1 MINGNDT
8 REIALEIL
16 MEITRE
22 QEYSH
27 IAIRN
32 ALDKVQYL
40 PKQERA
46 FINRLTEG
54 TVEYELRID
63 YVLDQYSSVKVKK
76 MKPVIRNILRC
87 GVYQILFMDGVPD
100 SAACN
105 EAVKLAQKKGFYSLK
120 GFVNGVLRTISREKE
135 NIVYPDRTSHLAEY
149 FSVYYSMP
157 LWLVER
163 WLREYGP
170 EITEGMLKD
179 FLQDRPTTIRCQLH
193 RMNPELTI
201 RSLEEQGAH
210 LEKAPYLPYAW
221 YLSEYSHLAGL
232 KSFIMGRFVVQDVSS
247 MLVAEA
253 AGIKK
258 GDYVIDLCAAP
269 GGKSLHAAD
278 KMEGYGHVDAR
289 DLTDYK
295 VELIR
300 ENIRRTDVINVE
312 ASKKDATILD
322 RESVEKADVVLAD
335 VPCSGLGVIGKK
347 TDIKYRT
354 DEDKI
359 RELTVLQRQ
368 ILHNAASYVKP
379 GGVMI
384 YSTCTITKEEN
395 QENVQWF
402 VENYPYE
409 LESLD
414 PYLCEELYS
423 EDTKKGYLQLLPG
436 VHKTDGFFLARLRRK
451 DVQEDGEK
459 QEQ

>member
-1 MINGNDT
+1 MTNGNDV
-8 REIALEIL
+8 RGIALEIL
-16 MEITRE
+16 MEII
-22 QEYSH
+22 QQKEYSH
-27 IAIRN
+27 IVIRN

-46 FINRLTEG
+46 FINRLVEG
-54 TVEYELRID
+54 TVEYQLRID
-63 YVLDQYSSVKVKK
+63 YILDQYSSVKVQK
-76 MKPVIRNILRC
+76 MKPVIRNILRS
-87 GVYQILFMDGVPD
+87 GVYQLLFMDGVPD

-120 GFVNGVLRTISREKE
+120 GFVNGVLRTISREKDAV
-135 NIVYPDRTSHLAEY
+135 VYPDRNTDLSRY
-149 FSVYYSMP
+149 FSVFYSMP
-157 LWLVER
+157 QWLVER
-163 WLREYGP
+163 WLGEYGP
-170 EITEGMLKD
+170 EITEGMLQD
-179 FLQDRPTTIRCQLH
+179 FLKDRLTTIRCQQH
-193 RMNPELTI
+193 RMNPEMAI
-201 RSLEEQGAH
+201 RSMEEQGAH

-232 KSFIMGRFVVQDVSS
+232 KSFVMGRIVVQDLSS
-247 MLVAEA
+247 MLVGEVSGA
-253 AGIKK
+253 KK

-269 GGKSLHAAD
+269 GGKSLHVAD

-312 ASKKDATILD
+312 ASRKDATILD
-322 RESVEKADVVLAD
+322 KDSIEKADVVLAD

-347 TDIKYRT
+347 TDIKYRI
-354 DEDKI
+354 EQDKI
-359 RELTVLQRQ
+359 RELVVLQRQ
-368 ILHNAASYVKP
+368 ILHNAAAYVKP
-379 GGVMI
+379 GGTLI
-384 YSTCTITKEEN
+384 YSTCTITREEN

-414 PYLCEELYS
+414 PWICEELQN

-436 VHKTDGFFLARLRRK
+436 VHKTDGFFIARLKKRSS
-451 DVQEDGEK
+451 E
-459 QEQ
+459 EQ

>member
-1 MINGNDT
+1 MTNGNDV
-8 REIALEIL
+8 RGIALEIL
-16 MEITRE
+16 MEII
-22 QEYSH
+22 QQKEYSH
-27 IAIRN
+27 IVIRN

-46 FINRLTEG
+46 FINRLVEG
-54 TVEYELRID
+54 TVEYQLRID
-63 YVLDQYSSVKVKK
+63 YILDQYSSVKVQK
-76 MKPVIRNILRC
+76 MKPVIRNILRS
-87 GVYQILFMDGVPD
+87 GVYQLLFMDGVPD

-120 GFVNGVLRTISREKE
+120 GFVNGVLRTISREKDAV
-135 NIVYPDRTSHLAEY
+135 VYPDRNTDLSRY
-149 FSVYYSMP
+149 FSVFYSMP
-157 LWLVER
+157 QWLVER
-163 WLREYGP
+163 WLGEYGP
-170 EITEGMLKD
+170 ETTEGMLQD
-179 FLQDRPTTIRCQLH
+179 FLKDRPTTIRCQQH
-193 RMNPELTI
+193 RMNPEMAI
-201 RSLEEQGAH
+201 RSMEEQGAH

-232 KSFIMGRFVVQDVSS
+232 KSFVMGRIVVQDLSS
-247 MLVAEA
+247 MLVGEVSGA
-253 AGIKK
+253 KK

-269 GGKSLHAAD
+269 GGKSLHVAD

-312 ASKKDATILD
+312 ASRKDATILD
-322 RESVEKADVVLAD
+322 KDSIEKADVVLAD

-347 TDIKYRT
+347 TDIKYRI
-354 DEDKI
+354 DQDKI
-359 RELTVLQRQ
+359 RELVVLQRQ
-368 ILHNAASYVKP
+368 ILHNAAAYVKP
-379 GGVMI
+379 GGTLI
-384 YSTCTITKEEN
+384 YSTCTITREEN

-414 PYLCEELYS
+414 PWICEELQN

-436 VHKTDGFFLARLRRK
+436 VHKTDGFFIARLKKRSS
-451 DVQEDGEK
+451 E
-459 QEQ
+459 EQ

>member
-1 MINGNDT
+1 MTNGNDARAT
-8 REIALEIL
+8 ALEIL
-16 MEITRE
+16 LEITQE
-22 QEYSH
+22 KEYSH

-32 ALDKVQYL
+32 ALDKMQYL

-46 FINRLTEG
+46 FINRLVEG
-54 TVEYELRID
+54 TLEYMIRID
-63 YVLDQYSSVKVKK
+63 YILDQYSSVKVKK

-87 GVYQILFMDGVPD
+87 GVYQLLFMDGVPD

-120 GFVNGVLRTISREKE
+120 GFVNGVLRTVSREKGQ
-135 NIVYPDRTSHLAEY
+135 IGYPSRETRLSEF

-163 WLREYGP
+163 WVGEYGP
-170 EITEGMLKD
+170 QVTEQILQD
-179 FLQDRPTTIRCQLH
+179 FLEDKPTTIRCQLY
-193 RMNPELTI
+193 RMDPELTVD
-201 RSLEEQGAH
+201 SLRRQGAKV
-210 LEKAPYLPYAW
+210 EPAPYLPYAW
-221 YLSEYSHLAGL
+221 YLSDYSHLAGL
-232 KSFIMGRFVVQDVSS
+232 KSFVMGRFVVQDVSS

-253 AGIKK
+253 AAPKK

-300 ENIRRTDVINVE
+300 ENIQRTGAINVE
-312 ASKKDATILD
+312 AGKRDATVRD
-322 RESVEKADVVLAD
+322 RASEGKADIVLAD

-347 TDIKYRT
+347 TDIKYRV

-359 RELTVLQRQ
+359 QELAVLQRQ
-368 ILHNAASYVKP
+368 ILHNAAAYVKP
-379 GGVMI
+379 GGTLI
-384 YSTCTITKEEN
+384 YSTCTITREEN
-395 QENVQWF
+395 TENLEWF
-402 VENYPYE
+402 LENYPYE

-414 PYLCEELYS
+414 PYLCEELHS
-423 EDTKKGYLQLLPG
+423 ETTRQGYLQLLPG
-436 VHKTDGFFLARLRRK
+436 VHKTDGFFLARLKRK
-451 DVQEDGEK
+451 
-459 QEQ
+459 

>member
-1 MINGNDT
+1 MTNGNDARAT
-8 REIALEIL
+8 ALEIL
-16 MEITRE
+16 LEITQE
-22 QEYSH
+22 KEYSH

-32 ALDKVQYL
+32 ALDKMQYL

-46 FINRLTEG
+46 FINRLVEG
-54 TVEYELRID
+54 TLEYMIRID
-63 YVLDQYSSVKVKK
+63 YILDQYSSVKVKK

-87 GVYQILFMDGVPD
+87 GVYQLLFMDGVPD

-120 GFVNGVLRTISREKE
+120 GFVNGVLRTVSREKGQ
-135 NIVYPDRTSHLAEY
+135 IGYPSRETRLSEF

-163 WLREYGP
+163 WVGEYGP
-170 EITEGMLKD
+170 QVTEQMLQD
-179 FLQDRPTTIRCQLH
+179 FLEDKPTTIRCQLY
-193 RMNPELTI
+193 RMDPELTVD
-201 RSLEEQGAH
+201 SLRRQGAKV
-210 LEKAPYLPYAW
+210 EPAPYLPYAW
-221 YLSEYSHLAGL
+221 YLSDYSHLAGL
-232 KSFIMGRFVVQDVSS
+232 KSFVMGRFVVQDVSS

-253 AGIKK
+253 AAPKK

-300 ENIRRTDVINVE
+300 ENIQRTGAINVE
-312 ASKKDATILD
+312 AGKRDATVRD
-322 RESVEKADVVLAD
+322 RASEGKADIVLAD

-347 TDIKYRT
+347 TDIKYRV

-359 RELTVLQRQ
+359 QELAVLQRQ
-368 ILHNAASYVKP
+368 ILHNAAAYVKP
-379 GGVMI
+379 GGTLI
-384 YSTCTITKEEN
+384 YSTCTITREEN
-395 QENVQWF
+395 TENVEWF
-402 VENYPYE
+402 LENYPYE

-414 PYLCEELYS
+414 PYLCEKLHS
-423 EDTKKGYLQLLPG
+423 ETTRQGYLQLLPG
-436 VHKTDGFFLARLRRK
+436 VHKTDGFFLARLKRK
-451 DVQEDGEK
+451 
-459 QEQ
+459 